1 MKLIKARSD
10 RRDGAVKSAGFHFT
24 QHGKSQ
30 GGAEGDTA
38 VTFSQLPG
46 SCVCRDRSTQLV
58 FRTNQR
64 PTRTCAFDSLP
75 AVAAG
80 VKFDGRKSETFQ
92 GVWFG
97 KETTSRALEEKK
109 KDEDTELQR
118 LKQLYIMYYAL
129 WTIPIGWSTNIYNSA
144 LCISDKLEEDTEQ
157 IAASLLNWLAS
168 SRLAVILKIPNDR
181 CVDVDVVIV
190 SQVKWTL

>member
-80 VKFDGRKSETFQ
+80 VKFDVSGQEIRNPSGRLIRKRNNIKSL
-92 GVWFG
+92 G
-97 KETTSRALEEKK
+97 EEEEGRGHRIAEIK
-109 KDEDTELQR
+109 T
-118 LKQLYIMYYAL
+118 IIYYV
-129 WTIPIGWSTNIYNSA
+129 
-144 LCISDKLEEDTEQ
+144 LCIMNNYNRMKYKYLQ
-157 IAASLLNWLAS
+157 FC
-168 SRLAVILKIPNDR
+168 AVHK
-181 CVDVDVVIV
+181 
-190 SQVKWTL
+190 

>member
-46 SCVCRDRSTQLV
+46 SCVCGDRSTQLV

-80 VKFDGRKSETFQ
+80 VKLDVSGQEIRNPSGRLIQKSNNVKSL
-92 GVWFG
+92 G
-97 KETTSRALEEKK
+97 EEEEGGRGHRIAESKTIIYYVCMHY
-109 KDEDTELQR
+109 EQLQ
-118 LKQLYIMYYAL
+118 
-129 WTIPIGWSTNIYNSA
+129 
-144 LCISDKLEEDTEQ
+144 
-157 IAASLLNWLAS
+157 
-168 SRLAVILKIPNDR
+168 
-181 CVDVDVVIV
+181 
-190 SQVKWTL
+190 